1 MAEMFRNVGRMK
13 TGYAPEEVN
22 EFFTH
27 ARELFEGSKPG
38 TMTPAQV
45 QRTSFA
51 LVRDGYA
58 PDAVDAAMDRIAQAF
73 ADLEREQFIPQHG
86 QQAWIDRLTEQAQ
99 TLYPRL
105 SRPAGERFAPP
116 KRGKSGYDRDQVDEM
131 CERLIGY
138 FDHGEAL
145 SADAV
150 RSALFT
156 PRRGKNAYDEGSV
169 DAFLARAVAIILAVG

>member
-1 MAEMFRNVGRMK
+1 MAEMFRTVGRMSS
-13 TGYAPEEVN
+13 GYSPEEVN

-27 ARELFEGSKPG
+27 ARELFEGAKPG
-38 TMTPAQV
+38 TMTPSQV

-51 LVRDGYA
+51 LVRGGYA

-73 ADLEREQFIPQHG
+73 ADLEREQFIPQYG
-86 QQAWIDRLTEQAQ
+86 EQAWITHLTEQAQ

-105 SRPAGERFAPP
+105 ARPAGERFAPP
-116 KRGKSGYDRDQVDEM
+116 GRGKRGYDRDEVDDM
-131 CERLIGY
+131 CDRLIGY
-138 FDHGEAL
+138 FDHGEPL

-150 RSALFT
+150 RSASFT
-156 PRRGKNAYDEGSV
+156 SRRKKNGYDEGSV